1 MSGGFMPIDP
11 EILKHNTEQLER
23 LERLVSSNP
32 DYGVDLHDGWTAAV
46 AFGHMAFWDRF
57 QAELLRDWEIGDPL
71 PDDDMDHNLNA
82 VLERFWQQLVPEVTG
97 QMAVDAARDINLVIE
112 SLNDEKVEAIMSLG
126 DQFRL
131 ARGSHREEH
140 IDQIEREL

>member
-1 MSGGFMPIDP
+1 MPIDP
-11 EILKHNTEQLER
+11 DILKHNATQLER
-23 LERLVSSNP
+23 LERLVSSGP
-32 DYGVDLHDGWTAAV
+32 DYGVDLRDGWTAAV
-46 AFGHMAFWDRF
+46 AFAHMAFWDRF
-57 QAELLRDWEIGDPL
+57 QADLLRGWEVGDPL
-71 PDDDMDHNLNA
+71 PEDDMDINLNA

-112 SLNDEKVEAIMSLG
+112 SLNDDKVEALISG
-126 DQFRL
+126 GNSFRL